1 MNSQDSAST
10 QDDDRSVEVLRSQE
24 HSRYEILVD
33 GALAGFA
40 EFRERGDRTI
50 FTHTE
55 VGASYEGQGLAS
67 RLVAE
72 AIDDAVKRDRLIV
85 PKCPYVA
92 RWLTRHDVPGARVE
106 ST

>member
-1 MNSQDSAST
+1 MNSQEA
-10 QDDDRSVEVLRSQE
+10 DRSLEVLRVDE
-24 HSRYEILVD
+24 RNRYEILVD
-33 GALAGFA
+33 GELAGFA

-55 VGASYEGQGLAS
+55 VDASYEGQGLAS

-72 AIDDAVKRDRLIV
+72 AIDDAVRRDRVIV

-92 RWLTRHDVPGARVE
+92 GWLTRHDVPGARVE